1 MFGLKA
7 KYDQQKAE
15 LEYLQKYIADF
26 SKQRDDLIANIA
38 SKQKE
43 LDELHGKIGAIEQ
56 MQEYGVPL
64 YHESLD
70 ELENRLFEIQA
81 DIEHCVAVG
90 LWRVNSPYALNGSTS
105 KGAAIQKS
113 FGSGLVYC
121 INSYLDSKEKS
132 LTPANIE
139 RNKDLVAKKFD
150 VWQKKANDMGL
161 SLNAKYVKLRIEQMD
176 VKLDIKIAKQEEKA
190 RLREEKR
197 RLKEQ
202 EQLLADIAREEA
214 RLERERKAMDIAFA
228 KALTDDEREEIKAK
242 MEDIDKRMDDL
253 TYRRDHSK
261 AGWLYVISSPSLP
274 GICKVGVTRRINP
287 TIRVREL
294 SSSSLPFPF
303 VANCFVFS
311 DDCFE
316 LENNMHHYFDDRRV
330 AANREFFSIEP
341 KEAIDVL
348 RDVFNQEV
356 HFIDIDDEQE
366 EDANGET

>member
-15 LEYLQKYIADF
+15 LEYLQRYIAD
-26 SKQRDDLIANIA
+26 SNKQRDDLIADIA

-43 LDELHGKIGAIEQ
+43 LNELHGRIGAIEQ
-56 MQEYGVPL
+56 MQEYGIPL

-81 DIEHCVAVG
+81 DIEHCVSVG

-105 KGAAIQKS
+105 KGTAIQKS
-113 FGSGLVYC
+113 FASGLIYC

-139 RNKDLVAKKFD
+139 RNKYLVAKKFD

-202 EQLLADIAREEA
+202 EQLLADAEKERK
-214 RLERERKAMDIAFA
+214 RLEAEKKNLQKLFDKAI
-228 KALTDDEREEIKAK
+228 TDDEQNIIKEKLA
-242 MEDIDKRMDDL
+242 DVDKRIENIDW
-253 TYRRDHSK
+253 RVSHAN
-261 AGWLYVISSPSLP
+261 AGWLYIATTQAMP
-274 GICKVGVTRRINP
+274 GIYKAGCTRRLNP
-287 TIRVREL
+287 LARLAEL
-294 SSSSLPFPF
+294 SSASVPF
-303 VANCFVFS
+303 VFECRGLVFS
-311 DDCFE
+311 EQVFD
-316 LENNMHHYFDDRRV
+316 LEAKLHRRLDEYRV
-330 AANREFFSIEP
+330 NKENTRKEFFYGDPS
-341 KEAIDVL
+341 DVIKIL
-348 RDVFNQEV
+348 RDEFNQEV
-356 HFIDIDDEQE
+356 YFID
-366 EDANGET
+366 EDWFTENS